1 MTVLQGIFLGALQG
15 IAEFLPISS
24 SGHLAIAQNLFGLSE
39 TPLLF
44 DIFLHLATLAA
55 VCIYFR
61 KKIWAL
67 LKCFARWIS
76 RRPLVQNTG
85 IEKEDSLCG
94 TDELG
99 RRTIIAIILST
110 VVTGVMGVLTSKFI
124 PEMPIKIICIGFLV
138 TSALLII
145 SAVVGKKSVSAAA
158 ESTGV
163 SKKQAIFIGFM
174 QGIGTLPGISRSGST
189 IAGAML
195 CKVDRKTAGDYS
207 FIIAIPAILG
217 AFLLELK
224 DLGDVSE
231 TVGALPLISG
241 CLASFIIGYLS
252 LALLMRAIR
261 NGKFQWFA
269 CYLIPAAIL
278 GLIFLK

>member
-99 RRTIIAIILST
+99 RKTIIAIILST
-110 VVTGVMGVLTSKFI
+110 LVTGAMGVLTSKFI

-145 SAVVGKKSVSAAA
+145 SAVVGKKVSRATA

-241 CLASFIIGYLS
+241 CLTSFIVGYLS

>member
-158 ESTGV
+158 ESMGV

-241 CLASFIIGYLS
+241 CLASFIVGYLS

>member
-1 MTVLQGIFLGALQG
+1 MTVLQGICLGALQG

-76 RRPLVQNTG
+76 RRSLVQNTG

-110 VVTGVMGVLTSKFI
+110 VVTGVMGVITSKFI

-145 SAVVGKKSVSAAA
+145 SAVVGKKSVSATA

-224 DLGDVSE
+224 GLGDVSE